1 MQKHAMHKS
10 FACRHIECEFNK
22 KEAEKKLLDQ
32 TNDTPKYKY
41 KIYCYIITF
50 IPLFCIIFVTDFVN

>member
-1 MQKHAMHKS
+1 MQKHAIHKS

-22 KEAEKKLLDQ
+22 KEAEKKLLSP
-32 TNDTPKYKY
+32 TNAVTEYKY
-41 KIYCYIITF
+41 KIYCYIITS